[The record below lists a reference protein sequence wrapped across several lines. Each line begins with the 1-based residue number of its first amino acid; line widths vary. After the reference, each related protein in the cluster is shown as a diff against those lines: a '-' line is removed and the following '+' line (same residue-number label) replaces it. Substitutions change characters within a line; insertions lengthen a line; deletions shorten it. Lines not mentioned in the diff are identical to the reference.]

1 MAVSALSFFY
11 AVFLVD
17 ISAFKYNG
25 FVFDVR
31 HEDVADI
38 QSFNL
43 SAAFYAALEAQTCV
57 SAAEAV
63 VALQQCFLCLR

>member
-1 MAVSALSFFY
+1 MYISKVRCKRCVGVGGCFSLVFFY

-25 FVFDVR
+25 FIFDVR

-43 SAAFYAALEAQTCV
+43 SAASYAALEAQTC
-57 SAAEAV
+57 
-63 VALQQCFLCLR
+63 